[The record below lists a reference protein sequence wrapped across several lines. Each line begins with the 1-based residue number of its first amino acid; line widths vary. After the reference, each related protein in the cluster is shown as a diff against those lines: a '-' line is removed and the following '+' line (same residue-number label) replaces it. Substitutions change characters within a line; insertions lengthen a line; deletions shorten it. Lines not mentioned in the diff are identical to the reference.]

1 MSLGAVLGPILG
13 MVRKD
18 LKLFFGDRR
27 AVVVTLITPI
37 VIAAFFGFLFSG
49 NNSHEQAK
57 VQVCVADLDGSALSK
72 AVLDG
77 LSKDATLEVRTATA
91 QETRELVRKGKA
103 AVGLVLPKGFGDE
116 AARALFGG
124 SKKPALQFLYD
135 PSHAAEL
142 AMVRGILTEHAM
154 EAVSREV
161 FTGAQGRTVVQE
173 DLQKLEAD
181 TSMKPE
187 DRNALKSLLK
197 SVNGWQD
204 RLDQSKTEGKPL
216 SGGLTLPY
224 TVSEEA
230 VTGKVGQGYNG
241 YAHSFAGMGIQ
252 FILFAA
258 IELGVGVLLERQMG
272 LWQRLKAAPVSKGS
286 VILGKASSGAII
298 ALVTLGTT
306 LGAGMAVFGVR
317 VNGSWGGLL
326 LLVLASCAMS
336 ASFGLMLAA
345 FGKTPAA
352 TRGIAIFVV
361 LLLTMLGGGWVPAFL
376 FPAWMQTATLAVPTR
391 WALDGLD
398 AVIWRGGDFGTALVP
413 AAVLVA
419 FTALFGLLATL
430 RFPWNG
436 RA

>member
-1 MSLGAVLGPILG
+1 MRARAVLG

-49 NNSHEQAK
+49 GNSQEQAK
-57 VQVCVADLDGSALSK
+57 VQVRVADLDGSPLSK
-72 AVLDG
+72 AVVEG
-77 LSKDATLEVRTATA
+77 LSKDATLDVKPGTADQA
-91 QETRELVRKGKA
+91 RELVRKGKA
-103 AVGLVLPKGFGDE
+103 AVGLVLPAGFGDD
-116 AARALFGG
+116 AARALFGAG
-124 SKKPALQFLYD
+124 TKPSLQFLYD

-142 AMVRGILTEHAM
+142 AMVRGILTEHVM

-161 FTGAQGRTVVQE
+161 FTGEQGRKITRENLAKV
-173 DLQKLEAD
+173 EAD
-181 TSMKPE
+181 TALRPD
-187 DRNALKSLLK
+187 DRDALKGLL
-197 SVNGWQD
+197 SSMDRWQG
-204 RLDQSKTEGKPL
+204 RLEESREEGKPL

-224 TVSEEA
+224 AVKEEA
-230 VTGKVGQGYNG
+230 VTGKAGQAYNG

-258 IELGVGVLLERQMG
+258 IELGVGVLLERRMG
-272 LWQRLKAAPVSKGS
+272 LWQRLKAAPVSKGA
-286 VILGKASSGAII
+286 VVLGKALSGTLI
-298 ALVTLGTT
+298 ALVTLGVT

-317 VNGSWGGLL
+317 VNGSWGGLF
-326 LLVLASCAMS
+326 LLVLASCVMS

-345 FGKTPAA
+345 FGRTPAA
-352 TRGIAIFVV
+352 SRGIAIFVV

-376 FPAWMQTATLAVPTR
+376 FPAWMQSLTLAVPTR

-398 AVIWRGGDFGTALVP
+398 AVIWRGGDLGSALVP
-413 AAVLVA
+413 SAVLA
-419 FTALFGLLATL
+419 GFSALFGLLATL
-430 RFPWNG
+430 KFPWDG